1 MTGPPGDDDHV
12 DDLAKKGHSPLQAHI
27 HEIQSYRA
35 SGSISMNLLKRS
47 VDNRKDP
54 LTATLAYY
62 NLQICYN
69 TSQASLIKREEEFF
83 FM

>member
-27 HEIQSYRA
+27 HEIQSYSRDRA
-35 SGSISMNLLKRS
+35 SRSISMNLLKRS
-47 VDNRKDP
+47 VNNRKDP

-62 NLQICYN
+62 SLQICYN
-69 TSQASLIKREEEFF
+69 TSQAKNKFVN
-83 FM
+83 